1 VNFESF
7 QLHHRIEAG
16 IEALGYTEPTS
27 IQTQCIPSIL
37 QGRDLMGMAQT
48 GTGKTAAFALP
59 ILQHLLSGPRK
70 VVRAL
75 IIAPTRELA
84 EQTREAFGQ
93 LGRYTKLKSASVYGG
108 VDKNPQ
114 IRKLREGAEIVVA
127 CPGRLLDLM
136 DQRVIDLTHVEILV
150 LDESDRM
157 FDMGFL
163 PDVRKILKRIPAQ
176 RQTLLFAATMPDD
189 IRHLAKEVL
198 RDPVIVQVGASVP
211 VSTVSHA
218 VYPVESHLKTALL
231 MKILER
237 TDAESV
243 LIFTRTKDRA
253 TRLATRM
260 KKAGFP
266 VAELQGDLSQPQ
278 RQKALNGFRDGTYQM
293 LVATD
298 IAARG
303 IDVSRISHVINYDM
317 PDTVDAYTHRIGR
330 TGRATRTGDA
340 FSFVTRKESAFLWS
354 IENVIGEKLETRTL
368 EDFDY
373 TVAAPKSSG
382 GITGSRYSEG
392 RRRPAVS
399 PLGVLP
405 ASGSANGSGNL
416 TKRAPF
422 VYSAR
427 PRGRRS
433 RDMRAF

>member
-7 QLHHRIEAG
+7 QLHHRIESG

-93 LGRYTKLKSASVYGG
+93 LGRHTKLKSASVYGG